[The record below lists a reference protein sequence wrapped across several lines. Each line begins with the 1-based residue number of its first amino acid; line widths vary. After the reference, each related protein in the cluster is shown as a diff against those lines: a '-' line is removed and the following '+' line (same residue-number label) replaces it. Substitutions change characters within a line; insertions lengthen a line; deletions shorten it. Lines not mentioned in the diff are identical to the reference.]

1 MRIDDLTVGRLA
13 GAALVALLAG
23 AAGAQ
28 LPAAAPPA
36 SAASAASAAAAM
48 QPASAAVRESTDP
61 GRAAAVLKEARAIGD
76 RNASVAKAGGAPPVA
91 GLVRGKADDGSA
103 FLSGGVTIDERKTM
117 RAERAE
123 YNLWVATVAKR
134 SGAYLG
140 DVRLAITRAGDKAPL
155 LARTMDGPWLL
166 AALPPGRYEIVATL
180 PGDAATKDQTLKSQV
195 QLAKSGQRQAVMRF
209 DSAAELSPDGS
220 DPFKG
225 NPFGAEPAASAP
237 KPAKKK

>member
-1 MRIDDLTVGRLA
+1 MASPRL
-13 GAALVALLAG
+13 LMSLLALG
-23 AAGAQ
+23 PLLVSAQ
-28 LPAAAPPA
+28 PQG
-36 SAASAASAAAAM
+36 AASAASAADAASA
-48 QPASAAVRESTDP
+48 PASAAVRESTDP
-61 GRAAAVLKEARAIGD
+61 RRAAAVLKEARAIGD

-91 GLVRGKADDGSA
+91 GLVRGKAEDGSA
-103 FLSGGVTIDERKTM
+103 FLSGGVTIDDRKTM
-117 RAERAE
+117 RAERAG

-140 DVRLAITRAGDKAPL
+140 DVRLAITRAGEKAPL

-195 QLAKSGQRQAVMRF
+195 QLAKTGQRQAVMRF
-209 DSAAELSPDGS
+209 DSAAEVSPDGS

-237 KPAKKK
+237 KPVKKK

>member
-1 MRIDDLTVGRLA
+1 MRMDALKVGRLA
-13 GAALVALLAG
+13 GAAMVALLAG
-23 AAGAQ
+23 TAGAQ

-36 SAASAASAAAAM
+36 SAASAALLPASAA
-48 QPASAAVRESTDP
+48 ASAAVRESTDP
-61 GRAAAVLKEARAIGD
+61 SRAAAVLKEARAIGD
-76 RNASVAKAGGAPPVA
+76 RNANVAKTGGAPPVA
-91 GLVRGKADDGSA
+91 GLVRGKAEDGSA
-103 FLSGGVTIDERKTM
+103 FLSGGVTIDDRKTM
-117 RAERAE
+117 RAERAG

-140 DVRLAITRAGDKAPL
+140 DVRLAITRVGDKAPL

-166 AALPPGRYEIVATL
+166 AALPPGRYDIVATL
-180 PGDAATKDQTLKSQV
+180 PGDASAKDQTLKSQV
-195 QLAKSGQRQAVMRF
+195 QLAKTGQRQAVMRF
-209 DSAAELSPDGS
+209 DSAAEVSPDGS

>member
-1 MRIDDLTVGRLA
+1 MRTDALNVRGLA
-13 GAALVALLAG
+13 CASIAALMAG

-28 LPAAAPPA
+28 LPAPASPA
-36 SAASAASAAAAM
+36 SAASAAAQAASA
-48 QPASAAVRESTDP
+48 PASAAVRESTDP
-61 GRAAAVLKEARAIGD
+61 RRAAAVLKEARAIGD
-76 RNASVAKAGGAPPVA
+76 RNANVAKTGGAPPVA

-103 FLSGGVTIDERKTM
+103 FLSGGVTIDDRKTM
-117 RAERAE
+117 RAERAS

-140 DVRLAITRAGDKAPL
+140 DVRLAITRAGEKAPL

-180 PGDAATKDQTLKSQV
+180 PGDANTKEQTLKSQV
-195 QLAKSGQRQAVMRF
+195 QLAKTGQRQAVMRF
-209 DSAAELSPDGS
+209 ESAAELSPDGS

-225 NPFGAEPAASAP
+225 NPFGAEAAASAP